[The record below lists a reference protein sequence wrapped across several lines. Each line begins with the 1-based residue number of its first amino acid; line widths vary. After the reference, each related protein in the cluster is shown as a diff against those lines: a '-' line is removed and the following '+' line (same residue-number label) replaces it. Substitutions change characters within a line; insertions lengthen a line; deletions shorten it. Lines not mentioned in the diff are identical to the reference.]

1 VKGGRGEPTPPRRKA
16 RGRAMTRSAGT
27 SDGLAGRP
35 DPDGSAGVAN
45 PEPACLAMTALGAA
59 ASLFG
64 YRLRQRVAAKA

>member
-1 VKGGRGEPTPPRRKA
+1 
-16 RGRAMTRSAGT
+16 MTRSAGT